1 MGADRYCVDTWCA
14 KKRVSVFV
22 RVYLEIGFVFLASGR
37 CSIHPYKQPHG
48 LEVERKSMKNNIL
61 RIHCCVSA
69 DKKSRPS
76 KVYGEWN
83 QCCGLNVRF
92 NKDEEVQEG
101 VCVSVFAVTSVSCH
115 YLHDHFLGFFSL

>member
-1 MGADRYCVDTWCA
+1 
-14 KKRVSVFV
+14 
-22 RVYLEIGFVFLASGR
+22 
-37 CSIHPYKQPHG
+37 
-48 LEVERKSMKNNIL
+48 MKNNIL

-101 VCVSVFAVTSVSCH
+101 VCVSV
-115 YLHDHFLGFFSL
+115 